1 MMLGLP
7 RQMTTIKSVTP
18 EEAQELLLQGAV
30 YLDVRSEPE
39 FEQGHPPGALN
50 VPIAHA
56 GPAGM
61 QPNPEFLSVVTKAF
75 GKSEPLVV
83 GCKAGGRSRRAA
95 EMLVQA
101 GYTNITDMGAGW
113 DGSRDA
119 FGRPLPGWSKRG
131 LPVETGATSGGR
143 YEDVKTREPREG

>member
-1 MMLGLP
+1 M
-7 RQMTTIKSVTP
+7 TIKSVTP
-18 EEAQELLLQGAV
+18 EQAHELVQQGALYV
-30 YLDVRSEPE
+30 DVRSEQE

-50 VPIAHA
+50 VPIAHF

-61 QPNPEFLSVVTKAF
+61 TPNADFLSVMRAAF
-75 GKSEPLVV
+75 SQSEKLVI

-95 EMLVQA
+95 ELLEQA
-101 GYTNITDMGAGW
+101 GFADISDMAAGW

-131 LPVETGATSGGR
+131 LPVENGFPAGQR
-143 YEDVKTREPREG
+143 YEDIKTRAPH